1 VGRLLSHGSKAGLA
15 TELRLERRID
25 HLMRGQVRFRSACG
39 RLGPWPSVVPLAR
52 PANSSMGR
60 PLPASDRRFT
70 GQVGE
75 DRPILRRPTRQ
86 LFNRRRPGQRLKS
99 CSPVRRSTL
108 QSPPRR
114 RASEEL
120 RGVGRGTYRPVAA
133 ALLANVG
140 TAYLR
145 VVGAA
150 LLASRGRRAP
160 TLAIEPNTSHAA
172 DFRRLAARAARIG
185 RGLWGAC
192 SRAADATLKDP
203 LVAIGSWRG
212 GVRARC
218 VW

>member
-114 RASEEL
+114 RASEEFA
-120 RGVGRGTYRPVAA
+120 GRGPR
-133 ALLANVG
+133 
-140 TAYLR
+140 YLSTR
-145 VVGAA
+145 GRCPTCERGHR
-150 LLASRGRRAP
+150 LLASRGRCPTCEPWAPRAHARDRAEY
-160 TLAIEPNTSHAA
+160 LARGGFPAA
-172 DFRRLAARAARIG
+172 SCACGQDRARIVG
-185 RGLWGAC
+185 RLLTC
-192 SRAADATLKDP
+192 R
-203 LVAIGSWRG
+203 
-212 GVRARC
+212 
-218 VW
+218 